1 MGEVPD
7 VVVARLAAPVASAMR
22 VIVGRIPATPAAVL
36 GRMAAPPDA
45 GLGLGSTAR
54 MVQRLRRPAASRRVR
69 AMPAPPPGAPQPK
82 PGAASPMPAGYVAV
96 RPVGDSATVDALGT
110 LPTLVVERLLGALE
124 LTVAGLK
131 YPDLPDMSP
140 YVGDPPAGQFGFIE
154 ASEQSDA
161 VKASSFVDRLY
172 PGAADLVTSV
182 SRRLAAVTTVSELLT
197 VRPDAMDE
205 PTIAAE
211 HGRAY
216 LALTVTTAGAVLS
229 QLRLPPLV
237 DRSAAVVGVALGA
250 ATLLLGEAPMP
261 AGYAAAVLTKVRAE
275 YMLPRHTA
283 GSVMVS
289 GHRFALTEGAVPDV
303 VNFAANGLASVVD
316 GGVVVRTGVE
326 SGRVSVMLRVLAE
339 PPPAVEAGWEEV
351 VEVSWR
357 AAAGRASVVGADGEA
372 DGRFSKQAPP
382 WPGEY
387 RLRVSATG
395 RDEQDAASEAYD
407 LVVWQATA
415 APQVVHRRTDR
426 LGHRLRGEPEP
437 PPRHRPEK
445 AYRWVR
451 DSTLAVA
458 ATVTV
463 VTAATAEQVLKAFGA
478 DPARP
483 EPIREIADNLR
494 NRGSIDP
501 WVAVLDTADAVLA
514 VEYNGYQGA
523 QASVLC
529 GASRW
534 GRAASWYWNVN
545 ALTRLSF
552 AEGGELLAAFEPWG
566 AQFDVPDTVAAALD
580 GLDFGEMGS
589 RTGKGLVAVERFTGR
604 GITADDLAQIEAAD
618 IGYRITAT

>member
-1 MGEVPD
+1 M
-7 VVVARLAAPVASAMR
+7 VVARLAAPVASAMR
-22 VIVGRIPATPAAVL
+22 VIVDRIPATPAAVL
-36 GRMAAPPDA
+36 GRLAAPPDP
-45 GLGLGSTAR
+45 GLVLGPTAR
-54 MVQRLRRPAASRRVR
+54 IVERMRRPAATRHIR
-69 AMPAPPPGAPQPK
+69 ATPAAPGAPQPK
-82 PGAASPMPAGYVAV
+82 PGTAPPMPAGYAAIDT
-96 RPVGDSATVDALGT
+96 PCDSTTVDALGA
-110 LPTLVVERLLGALE
+110 LPPLVVERLLGALE
-124 LTVAGLK
+124 LTVTSLK
-131 YPDLPDMSP
+131 YPDVPDLSP
-140 YVGDPPAGQFGFIE
+140 YVGGPQAGRFSIVETSNQ
-154 ASEQSDA
+154 SEA
-161 VKASSFVDRLY
+161 VKASSLVDRLY
-172 PGAADLVTSV
+172 PGVADLVTSV
-182 SRRLAAVTTVSELLT
+182 SRRLAADGAVNELLA
-197 VRPDAMDE
+197 VRSDGVDE

-216 LALTVTTAGAVLS
+216 LALTVATARAVLS
-229 QLRLPPLV
+229 ELRLPPLV
-237 DRSAAVVGVALGA
+237 DGSAAVVGIAVGA
-250 ATLLLGEAPMP
+250 AAVLLREVPMP
-261 AGYAAAVLTKVRAE
+261 AGYAAAVLAKVRAE
-275 YMLPRHTA
+275 YVLPRHTA
-283 GSVMVS
+283 GSVTVS
-289 GHRFALTEGAVPDV
+289 GHRFALTEGAVPDLV
-303 VNFAANGLASVVD
+303 DFAANGLASVVD

-326 SGRVSVMLRVLAE
+326 TGTVSVMLRVLAE
-339 PPPAVEAGWEEV
+339 PPPDVEAGWEEV

-357 AAAGRASVVGADGEA
+357 ATEGRASVVGADSEG
-372 DGRFSKQAPP
+372 DGRFSKQTPP

-395 RDEQDAASEAYD
+395 RDEHDAASESYD
-407 LVVWQATA
+407 LVVWQAPA

-451 DSTLAVA
+451 DSALAAA

-463 VTAATAEQVLKAFGA
+463 VTRATAEQVLEAFGA

-483 EPIREIADNLR
+483 EPIRDIADNLR

-501 WVAVLDTADAVLA
+501 WVAVLDAADAVLA

-523 QASVLC
+523 QAPVLR

-566 AQFDVPDTVAAALD
+566 AEFDVPQAVAAALD
-580 GLDFGEMGS
+580 GLDFGELGR

-604 GITADDLAQIEAAD
+604 GITADDLAHIEAAG
-618 IGYRITAT
+618 IGYRIAET